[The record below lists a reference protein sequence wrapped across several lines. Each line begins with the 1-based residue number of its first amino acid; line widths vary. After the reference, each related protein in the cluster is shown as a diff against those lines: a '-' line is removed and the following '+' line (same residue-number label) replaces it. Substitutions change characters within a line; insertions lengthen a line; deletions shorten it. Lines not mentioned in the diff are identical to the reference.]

1 LSAIVANKFVKKSTP
16 AAVLCCVSSINLNLS
31 GKGFYCVSHISVMKM
46 NRTGKQRQKKVAST
60 QDEESEEEVVS
71 YLLARYLI

>member
-1 LSAIVANKFVKKSTP
+1 M
-16 AAVLCCVSSINLNLS
+16 SSINLNLS
-31 GKGFYCVSHISVMKM
+31 GKGFYCVSPISVMKM

-71 YLLARYLI
+71 YLLARYLIRLCNLLCVGLGLFDRKK